1 MTEHHDY
8 GPLRTYE
15 ITWLSRA
22 PEIVQ
27 GHSVLFDSGGFMRRP
42 GGICRFRIYGEFD
55 GHWRMTL
62 VGLEDDVACIRDIT
76 DQLAALEAMTEEKP
90 DGV

>member
-1 MTEHHDY
+1 
-8 GPLRTYE
+8 
-15 ITWLSRA
+15 
-22 PEIVQ
+22 
-27 GHSVLFDSGGFMRRP
+27 MRPP

-62 VGLEDDVACIRDIT
+62 MGLEDDVACIRDIT